1 MKKMIFSGLAV
12 LSLFLGCASATYY
25 GRVKVEVIGATAAKK
40 PYGTVEC
47 FQSKEKV
54 TASYDV
60 IANMSIEGETGDE
73 TGVIKAFQDR
83 AAEIGADA
91 VILDRGNDAAG
102 KNAINRAEAIHFK

>member
-25 GRVKVEVIGATAAKK
+25 SRVKVEVIGATAAKK
-40 PYGTVEC
+40 PYGTVEF

-60 IANMSIEGETGDE
+60 IANMTVEGEAGDE
-73 TGVIKAFQDR
+73 TALIKAFQDR
-83 AAEIGADA
+83 AADIGADA
-91 VILDRGNDAAG
+91 VILYRGSEGPQNGAV
-102 KNAINRAEAIHFK
+102 RAEAIHFK